1 MVKLK
6 SSEIVKGFSIVLIL
20 LSNSI
25 NYWIVFGD
33 ELKDIYGFI
42 ITILDIIGPLLY
54 IFVGSLSISFTLN
67 KKMGSYPEKI
77 YRNKILKQALFLI
90 LLGCLYNIILNPNLG
105 FPINL
110 WGWNILVFLGF
121 SQIICYLAYKLVRWA
136 RLVIGLSVI
145 FLTPGFRELLFISK
159 DTNLIM
165 EAIHF
170 MIVSPFPNYSL
181 LPFASF
187 SFFSAVFGEVIYE
200 SIILNSDRANLHST
214 QSILKYGLVLLACG
228 LLLPFIDIG
237 LVVGADN
244 FDPSK
249 YPFLEAVPILKA
261 HNILY
266 IQGLPLFLLRGT
278 PSNLFLSMGLAL
290 LIFTIFY
297 YYSDI
302 LHKNGKLCRILN
314 IYGRH
319 SLTIF
324 FGQFLFILVL
334 YQKVTLLLFFPYLIL
349 YIAILGVLFFL
360 WQKNGKSILSLDWII
375 DKIGGKTKDYIHQDH
390 YPSRS

>member
-1 MVKLK
+1 MVKLR
-6 SSEIVKGFSIVLIL
+6 SIEIVKGFSILIIL

-25 NYWIVFGD
+25 NYWLVFGD

-42 ITILDIIGPLLY
+42 ITILDIIGPSLY
-54 IFVGSLSISFTLN
+54 IFVVSLSISFTLN
-67 KKMGSYPEKI
+67 KKMGTYPEKR

-90 LLGCLYNIILNPNLG
+90 LLGSLYNIILNPNLT

-145 FLTPGFRELLFISK
+145 FLTSGFRELLFFSK

-165 EAIHF
+165 EVIHF
-170 MIVSPFPNYSL
+170 IIVSPFPNYSL
-181 LPFASF
+181 LPYASI
-187 SFFSAVFGEVIYE
+187 SFFSAVFGEFIFE
-200 SIILNSDRANLHST
+200 SIVLNSERAKLHST
-214 QSILKYGLVLLACG
+214 QSIIKYGLVLLTCG
-228 LLLPFIDIG
+228 LLLPIIDIG
-237 LVVGADN
+237 LVVGANN
-244 FDPSK
+244 FNPTM

-266 IQGLPLFLLRGT
+266 ISGLPLFLLKGT
-278 PSNLFLSMGLAL
+278 PSNLFLLMGLAL
-290 LIFTIFY
+290 LIITIFY

-302 LHKNGKLCRILN
+302 LQKNGKLCRILI

-319 SLTIF
+319 SITIF
-324 FGQFLFILVL
+324 FVQFLFILIL
-334 YQKVTLLLFFPYLIL
+334 YQKITLFLFFPCIIL
-349 YIAILGVLFFL
+349 YIAILGVLFYL
-360 WQKNGKSILSLDWII
+360 WQKNGKSIFSLDWIM
-375 DKIGGKTKDYIHQDH
+375 DKIGGKTKD
-390 YPSRS
+390 